1 MGSSEDSSS
10 DDEVQQVQQK
20 KPQRLTAAAI
30 LFSDDE
36 SDDKRVVRSAKEKRY
51 EALYTIIK
59 SIRNSKKIK
68 DFNKML
74 SLYDELL
81 KAYDKAKPVIM
92 KEENGITPRFYIR
105 ILVEMEDL
113 INETWEDSVG
123 RKNMSKVNG
132 KSLGALR
139 QKLRKY
145 IRENL
150 DDDVAKFRENPDADD
165 DEGEEVAEEGS
176 DAEGDDDDF
185 PRAKSEEKEVVRK
198 SKKATPDDD
207 DDSDDWMSDSESSSS
222 SDDEIQTTS
231 VYTRDMFLKKTVDPE
246 KAAKKK
252 EKNEEKLRM

>member
-1 MGSSEDSSS
+1 MGG
-10 DDEVQQVQQK
+10 
-20 KPQRLTAAAI
+20 LTAAAI

-36 SDDKRVVRSAKEKRY
+36 GDDKRVVRSAKEKRY

-59 SIRNSKKIK
+59 TIRNSKKIK

-74 SLYDELL
+74 TSYEDLL
-81 KAYDKAKPVIM
+81 KAFDKAKPVIA
-92 KEENGITPRFYIR
+92 KEEGGVTPRFFLR

-150 DDDVAKFRENPDADD
+150 DDDVSKFRENPDADD
-165 DEGEEVAEEGS
+165 DEGEEVADEGS
-176 DAEGDDDDF
+176 DRDEDDDEF
-185 PRAKSEEKEVVRK
+185 PRAKSEEKEVTRK
-198 SKKATPDDD
+198 VKKASP
-207 DDSDDWMSDSESSSS
+207 
-222 SDDEIQTTS
+222 
-231 VYTRDMFLKKTVDPE
+231 
-246 KAAKKK
+246 
-252 EKNEEKLRM
+252 

>member
-1 MGSSEDSSS
+1 MG
-10 DDEVQQVQQK
+10 
-20 KPQRLTAAAI
+20 
-30 LFSDDE
+30 FSDDE
-36 SDDKRVVRSAKEKRY
+36 ADDKRIVRSAKEKRY

-74 SLYDELL
+74 SLYEDLL
-81 KAYDKAKPVIM
+81 KAYDKAKPVIL
-92 KEENGITPRFYIR
+92 KEENGVTPRFFIR

-113 INETWEDSVG
+113 INETWEDSVS

-150 DDDVAKFRENPDADD
+150 DDDVSKFRENPDADD
-165 DEGEEVAEEGS
+165 DEEEVADEGS
-176 DAEGDDDDF
+176 DRDEDDDEF
-185 PRAKSEEKEVVRK
+185 PRAKSEEKEVTRK
-198 SKKATPDDD
+198 VKKASPEDGDE
-207 DDSDDWMSDSESSSS
+207 DSDDWMSDSESSSS

-231 VYTRDMFLKKTVDPE
+231 VYTRDMFLKKTEDPE
-246 KAAKKK
+246 KAAK
-252 EKNEEKLRM
+252 

>member
-1 MGSSEDSSS
+1 MG
-10 DDEVQQVQQK
+10 
-20 KPQRLTAAAI
+20 
-30 LFSDDE
+30 
-36 SDDKRVVRSAKEKRY
+36 DKRMGRSAKEKRY
-51 EALYTIIK
+51 EVLYTIIK
-59 SIRNSKKIK
+59 TIRHGKKIK

-74 SLYDELL
+74 SSYEELL
-81 KAYDKAKPVIM
+81 KAFDKAKPVIM
-92 KEENGITPRFYIR
+92 KEENGVTPRFYIR

-165 DEGEEVAEEGS
+165 DEGEEAGEEGS
-176 DAEGDDDDF
+176 DADDDDEDIS
-185 PRAKSEEKEVVRK
+185 RAKSEEKEVTRK
-198 SKKATPDDD
+198 VKKASPDDGD

-231 VYTRDMFLKKTVDPE
+231 VYTRDMFLKKAVDPE
-246 KAAKKK
+246 KAAK
-252 EKNEEKLRM
+252 